1 MRKNLAIG
9 LFVLVS
15 IGSSGQDSLSN
26 YRKDFEF
33 FMSTIQEDYC
43 YWDKKTTDWTK
54 VRSTF
59 APIVDTISST
69 TSFILTLE
77 KVFNEIYDHHASL
90 SSNTA
95 LSQRLVPSGTDL
107 WAEYVNGKPLI
118 IEVRQGF
125 GAWLSGLKAGM
136 EVTAI
141 NNETIDSLVNK
152 HMPSALRAPDVE
164 AKNYILRTL
173 LAGKFIDDRKITV
186 KDGDTVRTFYPDRPD
201 HLLRKHEYTGL
212 TESRILDRTVGY
224 IRINNCLW
232 DNALI
237 PVFDS
242 VLATMSR
249 TRALILDLRETPS
262 GGNTTVARSIIG
274 SFIEKEA
281 FYQKHELTAEER
293 IYGVKRSWKEIV
305 SPRKHIYKK
314 PLVILANHWTGS
326 VGEAI
331 VIAFD
336 GLKRGH
342 IIGTTLARLNG
353 AIYSYQMPET
363 KIGFSFPVEK
373 LFHVNETPRENFVPR
388 LRVDMTRQK
397 AGQDLILET
406 AIQFLNRK

>member
-54 VRSTF
+54 VRSKF

-118 IEVRQGF
+118 LEVRQGF

-141 NNETIDSLVNK
+141 SDVSIDSLVNK

-164 AKNYILRTL
+164 AKNYVLRTL

-212 TESRILDRTVGY
+212 TESRILDRNVGY

-249 TRALILDLRETPS
+249 TRALIIDLRETPS

-293 IYGVKRSWKEIV
+293 IYGVKRSWTEIV

-314 PLVILANHWTGS
+314 RLVILANHWTGS

-342 IIGTTLARLNG
+342 IIGTTLARLKG

-373 LFHVNETPRENFVPR
+373 LFHVNEMPREKFVPR

-406 AIQFLNRK
+406 AIQFLNAK